1 MPSIADRFPAAVP
14 HRTCAIVNPNAG
26 GGRLRRQW
34 PRLLRRLVALTDGLS
49 VQWTTGP
56 RSATLLTRSALQ
68 DGFDRILAIGGDGTL
83 HEVVNGFFEGRTALA
98 PEAILVHL
106 PFGTGVDFRRSLGVP
121 TGLPSVAQLGSERIR
136 RIDLIRTLVTTD
148 AGPQTRYVANIASF
162 GLGGLVVQLMQHL
175 QGSALVGGRLSYLG
189 AILRGLAVHAPP
201 LVDLA
206 VDDAQIG
213 RVRIHNVAV
222 ANGHTFG
229 GGLRIAPR
237 ARIDDGR
244 LDVVVLRDLP
254 VRSLVRHAHRFYR
267 GTHPG
272 LDGVEIAS
280 GRRVVAL
287 PVDASPVPMDL
298 DGEPFGRL
306 PATFELVPAAI
317 RVQG

>member
-1 MPSIADRFPAAVP
+1 VP
-14 HRTCAIVNPNAG
+14 TRTCAIVNPNAG

-34 PRLLRRLVALTDGLS
+34 PGLLRRLLAITDGLS

-56 RSATLLTRSALQ
+56 RSATAQTRAALRNR
-68 DGFDRILAIGGDGTL
+68 FDRILAIGGDGTL
-83 HEVVNGFFEGRTALA
+83 HEVVNGFFEGRTAIA
-98 PEAILVHL
+98 PEATLVHL
-106 PFGTGVDFRRSLGVP
+106 PFGTGVDFRRSLDVP
-121 TGLPSVAQLGSERIR
+121 TGLPSVAQLTSPKVR
-136 RIDLIRTLVTTD
+136 RIDLIRALVTTD
-148 AGPQTRYVANIASF
+148 TGPETRYVANIASF
-162 GLGGLVVQLMQHL
+162 GLGGLVVQSMQHL

-189 AILRGLAVHAPP
+189 AILRGLAVHTPP

-206 VDDAQIG
+206 VDDAWIG

-229 GGLRIAPR
+229 GGLQIAPC

-254 VRSLVRHAHRFYR
+254 IRTLLRHAHRFYR

-272 LDGVEIAS
+272 LNGVEIAT
-280 GRRVVAL
+280 GQRVAAL
-287 PVDASPVPMDL
+287 PVDAPPVPMDL
-298 DGEPFGRL
+298 DGESLGRL
-306 PATFELVPAAI
+306 PAVFELVPDAI

>member
-1 MPSIADRFPAAVP
+1 VP
-14 HRTCAIVNPNAG
+14 YRTCAIVNPNAG

-49 VQWTTGP
+49 VQWTTAP
-56 RSATLLTRSALQ
+56 RSATVQTRAALRN
-68 DGFDRILAIGGDGTL
+68 GFDRILAIGGDGTL
-83 HEVVNGFFEGRTALA
+83 HEVVNGFFEERTAIA
-98 PEAILVHL
+98 PEGTLVHL
-106 PFGTGVDFRRSLGVP
+106 PFGTGVDFRRSLGIP
-121 TGLPSVAQLGSERIR
+121 TGLSSVDQLTSPKVR

-148 AGPQTRYVANIASF
+148 TGPQTRYVANIASF
-162 GLGGLVVQLMQHL
+162 GLGGLVVQSMQHL
-175 QGSALVGGRLSYLG
+175 RGSALVGGRLSYLG
-189 AILRGLAVHAPP
+189 AILRGLATHVPP

-229 GGLRIAPR
+229 GGLPIAPR

-254 VRSLVRHAHRFYR
+254 IRTLLRHAHRFYR

-287 PVDASPVPMDL
+287 PVDAPSVPMDL

-306 PATFELVPAAI
+306 PAVFELVPDAL